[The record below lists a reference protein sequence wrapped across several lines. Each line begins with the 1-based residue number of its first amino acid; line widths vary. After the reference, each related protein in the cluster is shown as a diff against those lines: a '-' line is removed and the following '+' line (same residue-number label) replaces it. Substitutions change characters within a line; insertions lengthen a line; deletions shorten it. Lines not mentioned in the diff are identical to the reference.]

1 MAAKVFEVIG
11 IVSLVLLIPTAFVIL
26 YMAGKS
32 LKKVNLSLVGRA
44 GDMRKQVEASL
55 SGMDTAQGQL
65 AAFST
70 VSTSVKAGVDKAIE
84 AADKAVGF
92 LKSTAF
98 QVGLPAAIWVL
109 FLSVTLPRGLIRRKK
124 KKKSEVKPIPPP
136 SWEKE
141 EG

>member
-11 IVSLVLLIPTAFVIL
+11 IVALVLLIPIAFVIL

-44 GDMRKQVEASL
+44 GDIRKQVEASL

-70 VSTSVKAGVDKAIE
+70 VSASVKAGVDKTIE

-124 KKKSEVKPIPPP
+124 KKKSEAKPIPPP

>member
-11 IVSLVLLIPTAFVIL
+11 IVALVLLIPTAFVIL

-109 FLSVTLPRGLIRRKK
+109 FLAVTLPRGLIRRKK

>member
-109 FLSVTLPRGLIRRKK
+109 FLAVTLPRGLIRRKK